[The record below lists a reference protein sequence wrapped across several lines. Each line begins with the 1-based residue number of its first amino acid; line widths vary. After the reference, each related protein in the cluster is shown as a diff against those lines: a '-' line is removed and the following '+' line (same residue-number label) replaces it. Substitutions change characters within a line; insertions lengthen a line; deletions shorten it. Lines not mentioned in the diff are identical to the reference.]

1 MKLHKVSLTV
11 VALLLATAL
20 MVPLSASATPG
31 VINTAV
37 QGTTNIPG
45 NSFVGNLS
53 ITGFNLVNGVINA
66 TGTLT
71 GNVLDS
77 AGNVIGSIGSV
88 PVSIPLVSANGSCPI
103 LNLTLGPLNL
113 NLLGLKIHLNQIVLN
128 ITAQSGPGQL
138 LGNLLCDVAHLLDNG
153 GALQAIVNDLNQI
166 LTQL

>member
-11 VALLLATAL
+11 VALLLAMAL

-37 QGTTNIPG
+37 QGTANG
-45 NSFVGNLS
+45 GRSFVGNLS

-71 GNVLDS
+71 GNVLDA
-77 AGNVIGSIGSV
+77 AGNVIGNIGSV
-88 PVSIPLVSANGSCPI
+88 PVSVPLAAVNGTCPI
-103 LNLTLGPLNL
+103 LNLTLGPLHL
-113 NLLGLKIHLNQIVLN
+113 NLLGLHIDLNQVVLN

-138 LGNLLCDVAHLLDNG
+138 LGNLLCDIAHLLDNG
-153 GALQAIVNDLNQI
+153 GPLQSIVNDLNQI

>member
-11 VALLLATAL
+11 VAVLLAMAL

-37 QGTTNIPG
+37 QGTTNG
-45 NSFVGNLS
+45 GGSFVGNLS

-71 GNVLDS
+71 GNVLNS
-77 AGNVIGSIGSV
+77 AGNVIGNIGSV
-88 PVSIPLVSANGSCPI
+88 PVSIPLAAVNGTCPI
-103 LNLTLGPLNL
+103 LNLTLGPLHL
-113 NLLGLKIHLNQIVLN
+113 NLLGLHIDLNQVVLN

-153 GALQAIVNDLNQI
+153 GPLQAIVNDLNQI

>member
-1 MKLHKVSLTV
+1 MRVHKLSLSL
-11 VALLLATAL
+11 VALLVAMAL

-71 GNVLDS
+71 GNVLNS
-77 AGNVIGSIGSV
+77 AGNVVGSIGSV
-88 PVSIPLVSANGSCPI
+88 PVSIPLTSLNGTCPI
-103 LNLTLGPLNL
+103 LNLTLGPLDL
-113 NLLGLKIHLNQIVLN
+113 NLLGLKIHLNQVVLN
-128 ITAQSGPGQL
+128 ITAQSGPGNL
-138 LGNLLCDVAHLLDNG
+138 LGNLLCDIAHLLDSG
-153 GALQAIVNDLNQI
+153 GTLQAIVNDLNQI

>member
-1 MKLHKVSLTV
+1 MKLHKLSLTV
-11 VALLLATAL
+11 VALLLAMAL

-37 QGTTNIPG
+37 QGTATG
-45 NSFVGNLS
+45 RTSFVGNLA
-53 ITGFNLVNGVINA
+53 ITGFKLINGTINA

-71 GNVLDS
+71 GNILDR

-88 PVSIPLVSANGSCPI
+88 PVSVPLTAINGSCPI
-103 LNLTLGPLNL
+103 LNLTLGPLHL
-113 NLLGLKIHLNQIVLN
+113 NLLGLHIDLNQVVLN

-138 LGNLLCDVAHLLDNG
+138 LGNLLCDVANLLNNG
-153 GALQAIVNDLNQI
+153 GTLQAILNDLNQI

>member
-11 VALLLATAL
+11 VALLLAMAL

-31 VINTAV
+31 VVNTAV
-37 QGTTNIPG
+37 QGTTNG
-45 NSFVGNLS
+45 GGSFVGNLS

-71 GNVLDS
+71 GNVLNS

-88 PVSIPLVSANGSCPI
+88 PVSIPLAAVNGTCPI
-103 LNLTLGPLNL
+103 LNLTLGPLHL
-113 NLLGLKIHLNQIVLN
+113 NLLGLHIDLNQVVLN

-153 GALQAIVNDLNQI
+153 GPLQAIVNDLNQI

>member
-11 VALLLATAL
+11 VALLLAMAL

-37 QGTTNIPG
+37 QGTANG
-45 NSFVGNLS
+45 GRSFVGNLS

-71 GNVLDS
+71 GNVLDA
-77 AGNVIGSIGSV
+77 AGNVIGNVGSV
-88 PVSIPLVSANGSCPI
+88 PVSVPLAAVNGTCPI
-103 LNLTLGPLNL
+103 LNLTLGPLHL
-113 NLLGLKIHLNQIVLN
+113 NLLGLHIDLNQVVLN

-138 LGNLLCDVAHLLDNG
+138 LGNLLCDIAHLLDNG
-153 GALQAIVNDLNQI
+153 GALQSIVNDLNQI